1 MHSLKIATVLD
12 IMKWS
17 LLLCAYRFVYI
28 IQWGKLSEEQTSLL
42 LKQVLSCLNYCH
54 GQKVIHRDIKPDN
67 ILLEKNKDF
76 SRVKVIDFGYVVF
89 PLVFASNHLELVCLK
104 FDSIP
109 SFATRFEEGVEMTER
124 VGTPEYSKC
133 GAVFLM
139 FPSSVLLI
147 LAFLPSLFCISGS

>member
-1 MHSLKIATVLD
+1 MLF
-12 IMKWS
+12 
-17 LLLCAYRFVYI
+17 C
-28 IQWGKLSEEQTSLL
+28 
-42 LKQVLSCLNYCH
+42 
-54 GQKVIHRDIKPDN
+54 
-67 ILLEKNKDF
+67 
-76 SRVKVIDFGYVVF
+76 

-147 LAFLPSLFCISGS
+147 LAFSTLYQWLLKLPGDLTLVQSVMFGQVRR